1 MSASGPGGARLLIV
15 GPPGAG
21 KGTQAVRLAE
31 TFGIPAIS
39 TGDIFR
45 ENVRNETELGV
56 LAKSFMDRGEYVP
69 DNVTNDLVADR
80 LTWAD
85 AEGGFLLDGYP
96 RTTDQAATLDRIL
109 SGNGHQLDAVIELVA
124 DTDEVVGRLLK
135 RANEQGRS
143 DDTEEV
149 IRHRL
154 DVYTAQTAPL
164 LDLYAQQ
171 GLLVRVDGL
180 GEVDEVTRRVAD
192 ALVARGLDAAE
203 SLA

>member
-109 SGNGHQLDAVIELVA
+109 QSNGHQLDAVIELVA
-124 DTDEVVGRLLK
+124 DTDEVVARLLK

-180 GEVDEVTRRVAD
+180 GQVDEVTRRVAD

-203 SLA
+203 TLA

>member
-21 KGTQAVRLAE
+21 KGTQAARLSQS
-31 TFGIPAIS
+31 FGIPAIS

-45 ENVRNETELGV
+45 ENVRGETELGV
-56 LAKSFMDRGEYVP
+56 LANSFMSRGEYVP
-69 DNVTNDLVADR
+69 DDVTNELVADR

-96 RTTDQAATLDRIL
+96 RTTDQAETLDRIL
-109 SGNGHQLDAVIELVA
+109 KGNGHRLDGVIELVA
-124 DTDEVVGRLLK
+124 DTDETVARLLK
-135 RANEQGRS
+135 RAGEQGRT

-154 DVYTAQTAPL
+154 DVYARQTAPL

-171 GLLVRVDGL
+171 GLLVQVDGL
-180 GEVDEVTRRVAD
+180 GEVDDVTRRIVD
-192 ALVARGLDAAE
+192 ALVDRGLEAA
-203 SLA
+203 

>member
-56 LAKSFMDRGEYVP
+56 LANSFMERGEYVP

-96 RTTDQAATLDRIL
+96 RTTDQATTLDRIL
-109 SGNGHQLDAVIELVA
+109 EGNGHQLDAVIELVA
-124 DTDEVVGRLLK
+124 DTDEVVARLLK
-135 RANEQGRS
+135 RADEQGRS

-154 DVYTAQTAPL
+154 DVYAAQTAPL
-164 LDLYAQQ
+164 LDLYAQR

-180 GEVDEVTRRVAD
+180 GQVDEVTRRVAD
-192 ALVARGLDAAE
+192 ALVSRGLDAAE